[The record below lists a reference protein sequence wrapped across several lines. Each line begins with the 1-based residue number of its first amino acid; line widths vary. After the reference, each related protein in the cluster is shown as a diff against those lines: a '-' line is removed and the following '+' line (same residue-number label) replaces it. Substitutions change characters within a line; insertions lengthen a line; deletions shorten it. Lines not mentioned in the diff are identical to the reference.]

1 MRSIL
6 FFLTLSLSLPL
17 FAAETDL
24 TSAIESV
31 RTGHFEPALETL
43 TKLESESF
51 LTENP
56 AQAAEYWFY
65 RAVCEHQLFQK
76 DACAKSLDQLDA
88 LAEKPDFEL
97 PARFSALSRLMRK
110 DLETLKDESLEM
122 ISRRMKGVER
132 QLGHGNGDEKVQKSE
147 EEIVEMLDKMIEEL
161 EEQAKKQQKRM
172 QSSLKSGKPMGDA
185 KIAGGK
191 GPGNVTRRDLD
202 FSKAWGSLPEK
213 EREEVLQQLGRD
225 FPPHYRDAIEQYFK
239 RMAE

>member
-6 FFLTLSLSLPL
+6 FFLTLSLALPL

-56 AQAAEYWFY
+56 TQAAEYWFY

-147 EEIVEMLDKMIEEL
+147 EEIVEMLDNMIEEL

>member
-17 FAAETDL
+17 FAAEADL

-31 RTGHFEPALETL
+31 RTGHFEPALESF

-56 AQAAEYWFY
+56 TQAAEYWFY
-65 RAVCEHQLFQK
+65 RAICEHQLFQK
-76 DACAKSLDQLDA
+76 DACTKSLDQLDA
-88 LAEKPDFEL
+88 LAQKPDFEL

-147 EEIVEMLDKMIEEL
+147 EEIVEMLDNMIEEL
-161 EEQAKKQQKRM
+161 EEQARQQQKRM

>member
-31 RTGHFEPALETL
+31 RTGHFEPALEVL

-56 AQAAEYWFY
+56 TQAAEYWFY
-65 RAVCEHQLFQK
+65 RAICEHQLFQK
-76 DACAKSLDQLDA
+76 DACKKSLDQLDA

>member
-31 RTGHFEPALETL
+31 RTGHFEPALESL

-56 AQAAEYWFY
+56 TQAAEYWFY
-65 RAVCEHQLFQK
+65 RAVGEHQLFQK
-76 DACAKSLDQLDA
+76 EACAKSLDQLDA

-147 EEIVEMLDKMIEEL
+147 EEIVEMLDNMIEEL
-161 EEQAKKQQKRM
+161 EEQAKKMQKRM

-225 FPPHYRDAIEQYFK
+225 FAPHYRDAIEQYFK

>member
-31 RTGHFEPALETL
+31 RTGHFEPALESL

-56 AQAAEYWFY
+56 TQAAEYWFY

-76 DACAKSLDQLDA
+76 EACAKSLDQLDA

-147 EEIVEMLDKMIEEL
+147 EEIVEMLDNMIEEL
-161 EEQAKKQQKRM
+161 EEQAKKMQKRM

>member
-31 RTGHFEPALETL
+31 RTGHFEPALESL

-56 AQAAEYWFY
+56 TQAAEYWFY

-76 DACAKSLDQLDA
+76 DACTKSLDHLDA
-88 LAEKPDFEL
+88 LAETPDFEL

-147 EEIVEMLDKMIEEL
+147 EEIIEMLDSMIEEL
-161 EEQAKKQQKRM
+161 EEQAKNQQKRM

>member
-31 RTGHFEPALETL
+31 RTGHFEPALESL

-65 RAVCEHQLFQK
+65 RAICEHQLFQK
-76 DACAKSLDQLDA
+76 DACTKSLDQLDA

-147 EEIVEMLDKMIEEL
+147 EEIIEMLDSMIEEL